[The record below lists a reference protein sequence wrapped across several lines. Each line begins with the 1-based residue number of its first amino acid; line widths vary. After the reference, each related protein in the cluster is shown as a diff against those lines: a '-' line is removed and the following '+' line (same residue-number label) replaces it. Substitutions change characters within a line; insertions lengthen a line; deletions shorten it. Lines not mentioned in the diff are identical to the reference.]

1 MGSNHGSFRSVLISM
16 FTGLLLI
23 GAVAQADKA
32 LLRKQDGYGAD
43 LRLFRSAIDTKGHFT
58 VDGSEVLPHH
68 ALSLSLTLDFGFNGW
83 IAPELKTNMAYKRTT
98 TNVYL
103 YSVLIANW
111 GVKDMFVFGAG
122 IPIALPSGYVFDGRD
137 NRNDPTKSAWSTSGK
152 IGDISFHTKLR
163 WIRADR
169 HPIGLATIFQYNLPT
184 GDAEYLMGSP
194 RGGVFRAKLIVDME
208 SRNRRYRGAIN
219 LGAHLPLGALKTENN
234 FASNQFALDNTT
246 GRILFKNGPKA
257 NFGIGNS
264 FSLWQGVMDF
274 VLEVYGNQLIS
285 QLGRME
291 YLSVEANAGVKMYIE
306 ESSYLLAGYAH
317 GLPLSGKRSDNPGY
331 GHQAMEHRV
340 FLGFAYEPSIGDK
353 DRDGIKDDIDQCPL
367 DPEDYDEFLDSDG
380 CPEPD
385 NDMDGLLDPD
395 DACPLIPEDADGVED
410 EDGCPER
417 NERDRDGDGILDEK
431 DKCPDNP
438 EDHDDFEDKD
448 GCPDVDNDKDGIL
461 DIHDECPN
469 DPEDIDGFEDKNGCP
484 DPDNDRDRILDVD
497 DKCPDNPEVYNGKE
511 DTDGCPDQ
519 GDVILQG
526 DSIRILKKVYFEYD
540 SANIKKVSYDIL
552 NAVAETIKNNPQIEL
567 VEIGGHADQNGSDTY
582 NLKLTKDRAA
592 SVKRY
597 LLSKGVKEK
606 SVISQGYGEYCPVE
620 EGSTE
625 AINEKNRRVE
635 FKVLV
640 SAGMPT
646 GARRG
651 CELSEKNGINPPPI
665 TMGQDGPVAGPTPT
679 DAEK

>member
-1 MGSNHGSFRSVLISM
+1 MGSKQASFPTVLFSIFIAVLIATSFAM
-16 FTGLLLI
+16 ADRPLL
-23 GAVAQADKA
+23 QKTEN
-32 LLRKQDGYGAD
+32 YGAD

-58 VDGSEVLPHH
+58 VDGSGILPHR
-68 ALSLSLTLDFGFNGW
+68 AISLSLTMNFGFNGW
-83 IAPELKTNMAYKRTT
+83 FAPELKTKAAYRDTL

-103 YSVLIANW
+103 HSVLIANW
-111 GVKDMFVFGAG
+111 GYKDMFVFGAG
-122 IPIALPSGYVFDGRD
+122 IPIALPSGYVFNGYDSLG
-137 NRNDPTKSAWSTSGK
+137 DPTRAAWSTSGK
-152 IGDISFHTKLR
+152 IGDISVHAKLR

-169 HPIGLATIFQYNLPT
+169 HPIGLSTIFQYNIPT
-184 GDAEYLMGSP
+184 GDAKYIMGSP
-194 RGGVFRAKLIVDME
+194 RGGVFRSKLIVDAQTRSE
-208 SRNRRYRGAIN
+208 RYRVALNIGV
-219 LGAHLPLGALKTENN
+219 HLPLGALKTVNSY
-234 FASNQFALDNTT
+234 ASREFALNNDPVIRTQH
-246 GRILFKNGPKA
+246 GALLFKNGPKA

-264 FSLWQGVMDF
+264 FAFWPGVMDF
-274 VLEVYGNQLIS
+274 VLEVYGS
-285 QLGRME
+285 QLLSEIGTPE
-291 YLSVEANAGVKMYIE
+291 YLSVEGNAGFKMYIE
-306 ESSYLLAGYAH
+306 ESSYLMAGYSH
-317 GLPLSGKRSDNPGY
+317 GLPLSGKRSKNPGY
-331 GHQAMEHRV
+331 GYEALEQRV

-353 DRDGIKDDIDQCPL
+353 DKDGIKDDIDQCPL

-385 NDMDGLLDPD
+385 NDMDGILDWQD
-395 DACPLIPEDADGVED
+395 MCPLIPEDADGVED
-410 EDGCPER
+410 RDGCPEK
-417 NERDRDGDGILDEK
+417 NDQDRDGDGILDEN
-431 DKCPDNP
+431 DRCPDNP
-438 EDHDDFEDKD
+438 EDHDGFEDKD

-484 DPDNDRDRILDVD
+484 DPDNDQDRILDVV

-511 DTDGCPDQ
+511 DEDGCPDQ

-567 VEIGGHADQNGSDTY
+567 VEIGGHADQNGSDAY
-582 NLKLTKDRAA
+582 NLRLTEDRAA

-606 SVISQGYGEYCPVE
+606 SIISQGYGEYCPVE
-620 EGSTE
+620 EGNTD

-640 SAGMPT
+640 TAGMPT

-651 CELSEKNGINPPPI
+651 CDLSEQKGIVPAPI
-665 TMGQDGPVAGPTPT
+665 VFEDSQ
-679 DAEK
+679 K

>member
-1 MGSNHGSFRSVLISM
+1 MGFKQGSFRTVFFGVFLAILMAGPSAM
-16 FTGLLLI
+16 ADRPLLEKT
-23 GAVAQADKA
+23 DN
-32 LLRKQDGYGAD
+32 YGAD
-43 LRLFRSAIDTKGHFT
+43 LRLFRSTIDTKGHFT
-58 VDGSEVLPHH
+58 VDGSEVLPHR
-68 ALSLSLTLDFGFNGW
+68 ALSLSLTMNFGFNQW
-83 IAPELKTNMAYKRTT
+83 IAPELLTKTAYKNTT
-98 TNVYL
+98 TNVFL
-103 YSVLIANW
+103 HSILIANW
-111 GVKDMFVFGAG
+111 GIRDMFVVGAG
-122 IPIALPSGYVFDGRD
+122 IPIALPSGYVFNGYS
-137 NRNDPTKSAWSTSGK
+137 NRGEATTLAWSTSGK

-169 HPIGLATIFQYNLPT
+169 HPIGLATIFQYSLPT
-184 GDAEYLMGSP
+184 GDAEYIMGSP
-194 RGGVFRAKLIVDME
+194 KGGVFRAKLIVDVQ
-208 SRNRRYRGAIN
+208 SRRERYRGALN
-219 LGAHLPLGALKTENN
+219 VGVHLPLGALKTVNN
-234 FASNQFALDNTT
+234 YADPQQYSLSRFS
-246 GRILFKNGPKA
+246 GRLLFKNGPQA
-257 NFGIGNS
+257 YAGIGNS
-264 FSLWQGVMDF
+264 FAFWPGVMDF
-274 VLEVYGNQLIS
+274 VLEVYGSHLIS
-285 QLGRME
+285 EYQNPD
-291 YLSVEANAGVKMYIE
+291 YLSVEANGGFKMYIE

-317 GLPLSGKRSDNPGY
+317 GIPLSGKRSENPGY
-331 GHQAMEHRV
+331 GYQAMEQRV

-395 DACPLIPEDADGVED
+395 DECPLIPEDADGVKD
-410 EDGCPER
+410 KDGCPER
-417 NERDRDGDGILDEK
+417 NDRDRDGDGILDEN

-438 EDHDDFEDKD
+438 EDHDEFEDKE

-484 DPDNDRDRILDVD
+484 DPDNDQDRILDVD
-497 DKCPDNPEVYNGKE
+497 DKCPDNPEVYNGKD

-552 NAVAETIKNNPQIEL
+552 NAVAETIKNNPQIDL
-567 VEIGGHADQNGSDTY
+567 VEIGGHADQNGSDKY
-582 NLKLTKDRAA
+582 NLKLTEDRAA

-597 LLSKGVKEK
+597 LLGKGVKEK

-620 EGSTE
+620 EGNTE

-640 SAGMPT
+640 TAGIPT

-651 CELSEKNGINPPPI
+651 CEKSEKNGITPAPI
-665 TMGQDGPVAGPTPT
+665 KIEPNAPT
-679 DAEK
+679 DQDAKK